1 MSRPRSGSL
10 AGAPR
15 LWPGFSAGSMYG
27 GAGGSEPRISLSSL
41 AGLLSRQRSHMEALG
56 GGNQQEALQGLNERL
71 AGYLQ
76 RVRGLEAANRALEEE
91 IAQLRARR
99 EGAGQRDWEACER
112 PLGELR
118 KQVEDLNMD
127 NAKLLLQIDN
137 ARLAA
142 DDFKVKLETEQAV
155 CDSVQ
160 KDTQGLRKITED
172 TNFLRTKLEL
182 ELEGLREE
190 LAHLRKSHQEEVE
203 ALMALIASSDVTVE
217 VDNPQRQVLGES
229 IARIRKQYENVA
241 DQNRADAEQWYKDKF
256 DTLTQEANANTQVLE
271 DAKSELAELRRQLQ
285 GLELE
290 RQTLQRMVDTLEHAL
305 KDTEGRYAEEVAK
318 LNQVVGK
325 LQHELAACRADLER
339 QARDYEALL
348 DVKSKLE
355 NEISQYSQ
363 LIEGVVAR
371 FQEAEG

>member
-1 MSRPRSGSL
+1 QEGSL
-10 AGAPR
+10 QDGEPALARQSARAPPLR
-15 LWPGFSAGSMYG
+15 
-27 GAGGSEPRISLSSL
+27 
-41 AGLLSRQRSHMEALG
+41 
-56 GGNQQEALQGLNERL
+56 QGLTPPSS
-71 AGYLQ
+71 
-76 RVRGLEAANRALEEE
+76 
-91 IAQLRARR
+91 AR
-99 EGAGQRDWEACER
+99 
-112 PLGELR
+112 
-118 KQVEDLNMD
+118 
-127 NAKLLLQIDN
+127 
-137 ARLAA
+137 
-142 DDFKVKLETEQAV
+142 LETEQAV

-217 VDNPQRQVLGES
+217 VDNPQRQGLGES

-271 DAKSELAELRRQLQ
+271 EAKSELAELRRQLQ
-285 GLELE
+285 GPEAEGAVLCSAP
-290 RQTLQRMVDTLEHAL
+290 RQVDTLERAL
-305 KDTEGRYAEEVAK
+305 KDTEGRYAEELAK

-325 LQHELAACRADLER
+325 LQHELGACRADLER

-355 NEISQYSQ
+355 NEIGQYSQ
-363 LIEGVVAR
+363 LIEGVVASTEVKQQPLACKSHVTMVAGAQASGGHNR
-371 FQEAEG
+371 PLL

>member
-1 MSRPRSGSL
+1 S
-10 AGAPR
+10 
-15 LWPGFSAGSMYG
+15 SA
-27 GAGGSEPRISLSSL
+27 R
-41 AGLLSRQRSHMEALG
+41 
-56 GGNQQEALQGLNERL
+56 
-71 AGYLQ
+71 
-76 RVRGLEAANRALEEE
+76 
-91 IAQLRARR
+91 
-99 EGAGQRDWEACER
+99 
-112 PLGELR
+112 
-118 KQVEDLNMD
+118 
-127 NAKLLLQIDN
+127 
-137 ARLAA
+137 
-142 DDFKVKLETEQAV
+142 LETEQAV

-217 VDNPQRQVLGES
+217 VDNPQRQGLGES

-271 DAKSELAELRRQLQ
+271 EAKSELAELRRQLQ
-285 GLELE
+285 GPAEGAVLCSAP
-290 RQTLQRMVDTLEHAL
+290 RQVDTLERAL
-305 KDTEGRYAEEVAK
+305 KDTEGRYAEELAK

-325 LQHELAACRADLER
+325 LQHELGACRADLER

-355 NEISQYSQ
+355 NEIGQYSQ

-371 FQEAEG
+371 